1 MATDRTRSRT
11 LRLGLNALAVL
22 AVLTLAW
29 FRWGSDWMNSW
40 LAADFG
46 EGDYHLTTTEGAPFT
61 QATLSGTASVVF
73 FGFTHCPD
81 VCPTTL
87 GEISVWQEELGADAD
102 KLRVFFVTV
111 DPERDTAELLQDYVG
126 WLPNTQGVVGSRAEI
141 DKAIAAFRIY
151 ARKVPLSDG
160 SYTMDHSA
168 YVLLFDAKGRFFE
181 PIGYQEDP
189 VRAMAKLRRLLA
201 LSES

>member
-1 MATDRTRSRT
+1 MATENSRSRS

-22 AVLTLAW
+22 ALLLFVW
-29 FRWGSDWMNSW
+29 FRWGADWLNSR
-40 LAADFG
+40 LGADLG
-46 EGDYHLTTTEGAPFT
+46 EGDYQLTTTEGAPFT
-61 QATLSGTASVVF
+61 QATLTGMPSAVF

-87 GEISVWQEELGADAD
+87 GEISVWQEELAADAD
-102 KLRVFFVTV
+102 RLRVFFVTV
-111 DPERDTAELLQDYVG
+111 DPERDTAEVLKDYVG
-126 WLPNTQGVVGSRAEI
+126 WLPNTLGVVGSRAEI

-151 ARKVPLSDG
+151 AKKVPLSDG

-168 YVLLFDAKGRFFE
+168 YVLLFDEDGQFFE

-189 VRAMAKLRRLLA
+189 TRALAKLRRLL
-201 LSES
+201 SQS